1 MSKYE
6 KKMQI
11 KKVEFKTYYKVGTLP
26 LILCTYIRGYLII
39 LINKSVF
46 KIISW
51 HRPIK

>member
-26 LILCTYIRGYLII
+26 LFICTYIRDYLII
-39 LINKSVF
+39 LINKSIF
-46 KIISW
+46 EIISW
-51 HRPIK
+51 HRSIK